1 MEKAKITRRIKKPPM
16 PKGPNLISW
25 FFFVVILFLIFWA
38 FSTPVSQPAELP
50 VSQVISSIK
59 EGEVKK
65 IEIEGDVLTI
75 TLTNDEQVVSQKEEG
90 SSFLDTLSQAEADPA
105 LVSEGITIKKGSP
118 WLEIIVNLLPVILIG
133 VFFFLIFRQAR
144 GGASDILSFGR
155 SRAELFVRG
164 RQPRISFKDVAG
176 VDEAKRELEEVVD
189 FLKHPGKY
197 KALGARIPKG
207 VRLVGPSGTGKTL
220 LARAVAGEADVPFYS
235 ISGSEFM
242 EMLVGVGAARVRDL
256 FANAKKNAPSIIFID
271 EIESIGRQRGLGM
284 AGGHEERE
292 QTLNQIL
299 TEMDGFTPSDN
310 VIVLAATNRPELLD
324 PALVRPGRFD
334 RRVVLDLPDIE
345 GREGIFKIHVRGKP
359 LAPGVDLKKI
369 AKRTVGFSGADIEN
383 MLNEAAILAASEG
396 KKVIDMADIDE
407 AATKVK
413 LGPKKRRLQSPEEKK
428 MTAYHEAGH
437 AIVAAHLP
445 HMDPVHRVSIVSR
458 GLALGFTEIPPVAD
472 KYQHTKT
479 ELLERITSLLGG
491 RAAEEVVFGEFTA
504 GAASDLSQATV
515 IARKMVAEFG
525 MSELGPISIGG
536 GEQTWFGMFGE
547 PRGWSEEMSGKV
559 DSEVK
564 KILDESYKQARK
576 ILEANKSKL
585 DKVTKALLKKET
597 LDGDEFKKLVSD

>member
-1 MEKAKITRRIKKPPM
+1 
-16 PKGPNLISW
+16 
-25 FFFVVILFLIFWA
+25 
-38 FSTPVSQPAELP
+38 
-50 VSQVISSIK
+50 
-59 EGEVKK
+59 
-65 IEIEGDVLTI
+65 
-75 TLTNDEQVVSQKEEG
+75 
-90 SSFLDTLSQAEADPA
+90 
-105 LVSEGITIKKGSP
+105 
-118 WLEIIVNLLPVILIG
+118 
-133 VFFFLIFRQAR
+133 
-144 GGASDILSFGR
+144 
-155 SRAELFVRG
+155 
-164 RQPRISFKDVAG
+164 
-176 VDEAKRELEEVVD
+176 
-189 FLKHPGKY
+189 
-197 KALGARIPKG
+197 
-207 VRLVGPSGTGKTL
+207 
-220 LARAVAGEADVPFYS
+220 
-235 ISGSEFM
+235 
-242 EMLVGVGAARVRDL
+242 
-256 FANAKKNAPSIIFID
+256 
-271 EIESIGRQRGLGM
+271 LGM

-359 LAPGVDLKKI
+359 LAPAVDLKKI

>member
-16 PKGPNLISW
+16 PKRPNLISW

-59 EGEVKK
+59 DGEVKK

-90 SSFLDTLSQAEADPA
+90 SSFLDTLSQAGADPA
-105 LVSEGITIKKGSP
+105 LVSEGITIKEGFP

-164 RQPRISFKDVAG
+164 RQPRTSFKDVAG

-207 VRLVGPSGTGKTL
+207 VLLVGPAGTGKTL

-256 FANAKKNAPSIIFID
+256 FANAKKNAPGIIFID

-536 GEQTWFGMFGE
+536 GERTWFGMFGE

-564 KILDESYKQARK
+564 KILDEAYKQARK
-576 ILEANKSKL
+576 VLEANKSKL

-597 LDGDEFKKLVSD
+597 LDGEEFKKLVSD